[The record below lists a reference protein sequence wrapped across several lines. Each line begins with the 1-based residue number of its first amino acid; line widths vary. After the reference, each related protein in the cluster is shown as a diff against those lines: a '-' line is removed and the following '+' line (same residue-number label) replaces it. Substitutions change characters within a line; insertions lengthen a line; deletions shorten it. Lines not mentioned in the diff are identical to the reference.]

1 MSKELLNILLQ
12 SPVIV
17 AVVGMVATLVTAFG
31 NKPKADEAKA
41 DADKQRVKDEKVDEI
56 LQINKTL
63 DKHIN
68 NSSEPLRKEL
78 NTKLDTI
85 TMSLDA
91 IGESV
96 KSQNISMSSI
106 SKRVDLLEDNVDNLR
121 LFVDSVHK
129 EG

>member
-31 NKPKADEAKA
+31 HKPKADEAKA

-106 SKRVDLLEDNVDNLR
+106 SKRVDLLEDNVDNLK

>member
-41 DADKQRVKDEKVDEI
+41 DADKQKAKDEKVDEI

-121 LFVDSVHK
+121 LFVDRVHK